1 MFNFVNGS
9 VTFDTVDNA
18 AIAFEGA
25 RQFGKFTKLLSTF
38 DTKIL
43 HITLPDFHNLTL
55 RYKQFEG
62 ALEQG
67 NKDRIKACKSA
78 IVFIK
83 EQKNIVDIFNKI
95 QTNVNF
101 KKRVT
106 HHP

>member
-1 MFNFVNGS
+1 
-9 VTFDTVDNA
+9 
-18 AIAFEGA
+18 
-25 RQFGKFTKLLSTF
+25 
-38 DTKIL
+38 
-43 HITLPDFHNLTL
+43 L

-106 HHP
+106 HHPSLHFHYRNFFTTMASSDASGCISCLRQD